1 MDEPR
6 RFLKIASSN
15 PGWNLGSVPSSNP
28 VSDPCSNPGSNP
40 YSKFRYPRIKVL
52 LLLFKYHFKSFS
64 SYNTLIIVLL
74 SSLFTFQVELVLDME
89 ETVPIKFAN
98 RAHVKKHV
106 EYPNKDES
114 KVF

>member
-1 MDEPR
+1 
-6 RFLKIASSN
+6 
-15 PGWNLGSVPSSNP
+15 V
-28 VSDPCSNPGSNP
+28 
-40 YSKFRYPRIKVL
+40 

-89 ETVPIKFAN
+89 ETVPKKFAN